1 MITAVNYS
9 AAWSTT
15 NLFLTATFITLAYF
29 LIHAFYNLFLSP
41 LSAIPGPWYY
51 AISDFWI
58 TTHVIRLRQCKAV
71 QDLFEIYGPVVRIG
85 PNKVVFRDISTM
97 RNVYSVH
104 NNDNDHAMTTLDH
117 AIHSIRRKSYA
128 QHYTPS
134 NVAQFQPEMH
144 EYTFQLINHDS
155 ISVICTYM
163 RVKSL
168 ENIGGKSP
176 VECLALFRHLMVDVV
191 VSSSFGYRLG
201 AVGKWAMDVEDPLST
216 AINDFPKRG
225 ILRSIVPAWTWNL
238 VCRIPNSRWRQM
250 CDSDKIL
257 AEFVSARVY
266 EMRGQ
271 VNAGKIG
278 DTEKISMLQ
287 RLLGYKYS
295 PTQQMPDHDIISECI
310 GHLYVFGLL
319 FVGTDLLK
327 HCISM
332 AGTDTTSTSIT
343 YLFWELS
350 RRPDIMKKLQM
361 EIDEAIPDCKVLP
374 DMAVLQDLPYLN
386 AFMKEGL
393 RMYTAVPSLL
403 ERIVPSSTSKNGATD
418 GIFDLMGYALPPGTV
433 VATQA
438 WSMHRESSV
447 FPSADRFIPERWL
460 ESPSTTSSDLSTM
473 AAHMMPF
480 GTGTRICGGQNLA
493 HMMLRLAVAAFVRNF
508 DVSAPSETT
517 AASMDIK
524 DSFVIFPAAMEC
536 KLIFTPRATF

>member
-1 MITAVNYS
+1 MFSAVHFS
-9 AAWSTT
+9 ASWCTT
-15 NLFLTATFITLAYF
+15 NFFLIAISIAVAYF
-29 LIHAFYNLFLSP
+29 LLHAFYNLFLSP

-51 AISDFWI
+51 SISDLFI
-58 TTHVIRLRQCKAV
+58 TSQVVRLRQCKAV
-71 QDLFEIYGPVVRIG
+71 QSLFEIYGPVVRIG

-104 NNDNDHAMTTLDH
+104 KFDKSTFYKSLLTNDNDHAMTTLDH
-117 AIHSIRRKSYA
+117 ASHSIRRKSYA

-144 EYTFQLINHDS
+144 EFTFQLIN
-155 ISVICTYM
+155 
-163 RVKSL
+163 SL

-238 VCRIPNSRWRQM
+238 VCRIPNNRWRQM

-271 VNAGKIG
+271 LNAGKLG
-278 DTEKISMLQ
+278 DSEKTSMLQ
-287 RLLGYKYS
+287 RLLQYKYT
-295 PTQQMPDHDIISECI
+295 PNQQMPDHDIISECI
-310 GHLYVFGLL
+310 GHF
-319 FVGTDLLK
+319 
-327 HCISM
+327 M

-350 RRPDIMKKLQM
+350 RRPDIMKKLQC
-361 EIDEAIPDCKVLP
+361 ELDEAIPDSKVLP
-374 DMAVLQDLPYLN
+374 EMAVLQDLPYLS

-393 RMYTAVPSLL
+393 RVYTAVPSLL
-403 ERIVPSSTSKNGATD
+403 ERVVPSSTSKNGATD
-418 GIFDLMGYALPPGTV
+418 EIFDLMGYALPPGTT

-438 WSMHRESSV
+438 WSMHRDSTV
-447 FPSADRFIPERWL
+447 FPSPDKFIPERWL
-460 ESPSTTSSDLSTM
+460 ESSSTTRSDLAMM

-480 GTGTRICGGQNLA
+480 GTGTRVCGGQNLA
-493 HMMLRLAVAAFVRNF
+493 LMMLRLAVAAFVRNF
-508 DVSAPSETT
+508 DISAPSETT
-517 AASMDIK
+517 AQSMDIK
-524 DSFVIFPAAMEC
+524 DSFVIFPSAMEC
-536 KLIFTPRATF
+536 KLIFTPRATY